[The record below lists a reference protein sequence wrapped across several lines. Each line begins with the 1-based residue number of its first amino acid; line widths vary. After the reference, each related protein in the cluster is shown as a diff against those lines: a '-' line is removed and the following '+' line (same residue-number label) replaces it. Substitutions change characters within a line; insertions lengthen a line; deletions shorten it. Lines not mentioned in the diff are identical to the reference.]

1 MRLNHR
7 YKKVA
12 KSGCRYNQKVKD
24 IRGWQVDIP
33 KSKGVRNDYKN
44 LQLLHRHCHDMI

>member
-1 MRLNHR
+1 MLHLGTGSIWEASQCKQKYLNHR

-24 IRGWQVDIP
+24 IRGWQVD
-33 KSKGVRNDYKN
+33 
-44 LQLLHRHCHDMI
+44 L